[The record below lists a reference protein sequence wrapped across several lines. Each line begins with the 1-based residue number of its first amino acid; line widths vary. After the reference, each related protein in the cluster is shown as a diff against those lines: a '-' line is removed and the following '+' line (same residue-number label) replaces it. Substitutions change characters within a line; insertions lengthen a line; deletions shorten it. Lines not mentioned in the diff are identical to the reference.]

1 MKALVTGSTG
11 FLGANIV
18 RELLKDNIEVRVLV
32 RKNSNRSN
40 LSGLDVEIVEGDLND
55 IKSLELSLTK
65 IDVLYHA
72 AADYRLWTKN
82 PQEMYESNVEGT
94 KKILSVA
101 LAKNVSKVVYTSSVG
116 TLGNIGDGTPG
127 TETTPVTIEDMVG
140 HYKKSKFLAEKEA
153 QKAAENGLSV
163 VIVNPSTPRSI

>member
-72 AADYRLWTKN
+72 
-82 PQEMYESNVEGT
+82 
-94 KKILSVA
+94 LS
-101 LAKNVSKVVYTSSVG
+101 
-116 TLGNIGDGTPG
+116 
-127 TETTPVTIEDMVG
+127 
-140 HYKKSKFLAEKEA
+140 
-153 QKAAENGLSV
+153 
-163 VIVNPSTPRSI
+163 